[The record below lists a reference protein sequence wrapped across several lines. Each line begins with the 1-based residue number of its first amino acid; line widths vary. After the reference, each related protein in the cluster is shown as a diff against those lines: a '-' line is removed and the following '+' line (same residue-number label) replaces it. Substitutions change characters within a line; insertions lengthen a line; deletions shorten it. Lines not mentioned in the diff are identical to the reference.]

1 LWEIVSNHVLR
12 REVAFTYSTQN
23 MTPPSVESEKDHG
36 EEIDIEIE
44 MMEGTG
50 VGGMMTVS
58 SVSASLT
65 MKTPDLRP
73 IFTMTMKQH

>member
-1 LWEIVSNHVLR
+1 
-12 REVAFTYSTQN
+12 
-23 MTPPSVESEKDHG
+23 MTPPSVESEKDLG

-50 VGGMMTVS
+50 VGDMMTVS

-73 IFTMTMKQH
+73 IFTMTMK